1 VNYFVTGA
9 TGFIGR
15 SLVAR
20 LLEREDAHV
29 HVLVRPSSAHRFA
42 ALQARLPEHAE
53 RLHAVWGDIA
63 DPELVEAAD
72 RDRLAGTID
81 HVFHLA
87 AAYDLD
93 MDDTTGDR
101 VNVEGTRN
109 VVRFANSLG
118 GRVRFQHASSVAVAG
133 AAFDGLFTERMF
145 DENQKLDHPYFRTK
159 FEAERIVR
167 DECRVPFRVYRPGF
181 VVGDSETGEMDKV
194 DGPYYF
200 FPLVREIR
208 DRVPK
213 WLPLLLA
220 HGGRVPIAPVDYVA
234 KAMDHLAHRPG
245 LDGGCFHLLQSD
257 SPTVGELA
265 QTLLQAAD
273 GPDVARK
280 FNLPIPSPIRSLIGV
295 AARRLPRS
303 LERAISK
310 IVRIPLVLLGE
321 ADTRVV
327 FDDAATRKE
336 LDGSGIE
343 CPDFRKYA
351 EALWRYW
358 ELHLDPVRIPAR
370 LASAVGGKVVMI
382 TGASSGIGFETAR
395 KVAAAGARTVLVART
410 KETLEECAVLIRE
423 AGGEAHVYPCDLSD
437 LDQIDATAERVLR
450 DLGHVDVLVNNAGRS
465 IRRAVSEQTDRFHDF
480 ERTMQLNYFGAV
492 RLVLR
497 LLPSMRERHS
507 GHIVNVSSIGAQ
519 ANAPRFAAY
528 VASKAALDAFGRCL
542 SSEVRSDGIDVT
554 TVYMPLVRTPM
565 IRPTTMYRYFPA
577 WTPEHGADAIVKSM
591 ISRPKSVTTPL
602 GRAAAVSYAVWPR
615 MNDLVLNR
623 GFRLFPTSSAARG
636 SDGSTERDKPTF
648 EQVVFATLFR
658 GEHW

>member
-1 VNYFVTGA
+1 MNYFVTGA

-15 SLVAR
+15 FLIAR

-29 HVLVRPSSAHRFA
+29 YALVRPSSAAKFAGLEARF
-42 ALQARLPEHAE
+42 PE
-53 RLHAVWGDIA
+53 RLHPAWGDVT
-63 DPELVEAAD
+63 DPGLIQSPLGVD
-72 RDRLAGTID
+72 ID
-81 HVFHLA
+81 HIFHLA
-87 AAYDLD
+87 AVYDLD
-93 MDDTTGDR
+93 MDDAAGDR
-101 VNVEGTRN
+101 VNIEGTRN
-109 VVRFANSLG
+109 VVRFADELAG
-118 GRVRFQHASSVAVAG
+118 APRLQYASSVAVAG
-133 AAFDGLFTERMF
+133 AGYSGLFKETHF
-145 DENQKLDHPYFRTK
+145 DEGQPLDHPYFRTK
-159 FEAERIVR
+159 FEAEKVVR
-167 DECRVPFRVYRPGF
+167 EECRIPFRIYRPGF

-200 FPLVREIR
+200 FSYVRQIR

-213 WLPLLLA
+213 WLPLFLA
-220 HGGRVPIAPVDYVA
+220 NGGRVPIAPVDYVA

-245 LDGGCFHLLQSD
+245 LDGQTFHLLQSD

-265 QTLLQAAD
+265 QILLKAAD
-273 GPDVARK
+273 GPDVARTMD
-280 FNLPIPSPIRSLIGV
+280 LPIPSPIRSLGNTLV
-295 AARRLPRS
+295 RRIPRP

-310 IVRIPLVLLGE
+310 TTGIPPVLLAE

-327 FDDAATRKE
+327 FDDTAARKE
-336 LDGSGIE
+336 LSGSGIE
-343 CPDFRKYA
+343 CPDLRKYA
-351 EALWRYW
+351 DVLWRYW
-358 ELHLDPVRIPAR
+358 ELHLDPVRIPGR
-370 LASAVGGKVVMI
+370 LAAAVGGKVVMI

-395 KVAAAGARTVLVART
+395 KVAAGGAKTVLVART
-410 KETLEECAVLIRE
+410 KEALEECAVLIRE
-423 AGGEAHVYPCDLSD
+423 NGGEAHVYPCDLSD

-465 IRRAVSEQTDRFHDF
+465 IRRAVAEQTDRFHDF

-497 LLPSMRERHS
+497 LLPSMRGRKA

-565 IRPTTMYRYFPA
+565 IRPTTIYRYFPA
-577 WTPEHGADAIVKSM
+577 WTPEHGADAIVRSM
-591 ISRPKSVTTPL
+591 INRPKSVTTML
-602 GRAAAVSYAVWPR
+602 GRAAAVSYALWPR

-623 GFRLFPTSSAARG
+623 GYRLFPTSTAARG
-636 SDGSTERDKPTF
+636 SADAPAQPEKPTF